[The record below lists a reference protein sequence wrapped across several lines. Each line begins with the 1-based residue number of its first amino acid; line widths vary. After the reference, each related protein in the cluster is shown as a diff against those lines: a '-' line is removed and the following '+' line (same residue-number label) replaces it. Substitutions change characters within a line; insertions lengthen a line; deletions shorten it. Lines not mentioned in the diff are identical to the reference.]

1 MIERKYKSSDLD
13 RHRPKF
19 FLASL
24 AILFAVYFLVSRIN
38 YFFDSENLIDE
49 MAENTTLS
57 IDFLPLPEE
66 ETNVVVSAEDLR
78 SQGEKLNK
86 VDEITTVTLD
96 EVKDVL
102 EFRQSDDKSAEEL
115 EEDEGS
121 AIVPPEAIANVN
133 DIPLRVL
140 EELPE
145 FPGGMQELVKWLDNA
160 LKYPESAHR
169 SKQQGMVKVS
179 FVVEKDGS
187 ISNVKFLQ
195 QTNSILDKEVLRVVK
210 MMPKWKPGTEN
221 GKVCRSVVAIPFV
234 FSL

>member
-1 MIERKYKSSDLD
+1 
-13 RHRPKF
+13 
-19 FLASL
+19 
-24 AILFAVYFLVSRIN
+24 
-38 YFFDSENLIDE
+38 
-49 MAENTTLS
+49 MAENMTLS
-57 IDFLPLPEE
+57 VDLLPLPEE
-66 ETNVVVSAEDLR
+66 EKNVVVSAEDLR

-86 VDEITTVTLD
+86 VDEVTTVAIE

-102 EFRQSDDKSAEEL
+102 EFHQSDDHSAEEL

-121 AIVPPEAIANVN
+121 AMVPPEAIANMN

-160 LKYPESAHR
+160 LKYPESAQR
-169 SKQQGMVKVS
+169 SKKQGIVKVS

-195 QTNSILDKEVLRVVK
+195 QTNTILDKEVLRVVK

-221 GKVCRSVVAIPFV
+221 GKVCRSVVSIPFV

>member
-1 MIERKYKSSDLD
+1 MIERKHKSSDLD
-13 RHRPKF
+13 RQRPKF
-19 FLASL
+19 FLASVAL
-24 AILFAVYFLVSRIN
+24 LVAIYCLVSRIH
-38 YFFDSENLIDE
+38 YFFDKEKIIDE
-49 MAENTTLS
+49 MAENMTLS
-57 IDFLPLPEE
+57 IDLLPQIEE
-66 ETNVVVSAEDLR
+66 EDNVVVSAEDLR

-86 VDEITTVTLD
+86 VDEITNVATD

-102 EFRQSDDKSAEEL
+102 EFRQSNDQSVEEL
-115 EEDEGS
+115 EEDEES
-121 AIVPPEAIANVN
+121 AVVPPEAIANMN

-145 FPGGMQELVKWLDNA
+145 FPGGMHELVKWLDNA
-160 LKYPESAHR
+160 LKYPDSAHR
-169 SKQQGMVKVS
+169 SKQQGIVKVS

-195 QTNSILDKEVLRVVK
+195 QTNTILDKEVLRVVK